1 MKKIIFL
8 IFFVFTSYEVLFAQ
22 KETTVTGNGKTCSE
36 ARNDALRN
44 AINNAYGSL
53 IYSTTEI
60 NNDKLISDDIN
71 MLTSGNILKYV
82 EIESCSE
89 RNGIWTI
96 KLSVTVSQTELAKF
110 IEGKGKSVAISGEL
124 LKQKSDQ
131 EVAATRSEL
140 AVIKNLLLQLESL
153 TVDPF
158 DYEISIGK
166 VTIKEGKYCDLPAEI
181 NVKSNINMYNSYLK
195 LSKEME
201 KITVSEPDQNFRTE
215 TLKENNYSIK
225 LNSKIYVL
233 RNKESLE
240 QIKMFYSKIILKLDD
255 YMVVDGCFNELYLK
269 ENNKIINLEE
279 NTFFFPEA
287 GVISKTI
294 FGNYMTTIE
303 EIGSLDR
310 INIFS
315 SNKANEYKIGKSLNG
330 ELKLMKY
337 SETNPLEFI
346 GLKNNFLKTFDDLA
360 REKENGSINIVYNI
374 TYSKEGSNKSSIH
387 NLRVSE
393 NKYKPIIE
401 TSINQIKLN
410 PSKLC
415 GNFIYTTD
423 SINFNFKWE
432 TYSNRFVFKNGSNTN
447 YSQFLNNQ
455 NLPYGT
461 YILTV
466 KEKELND
473 IKFKDIFIS
482 NYTTRG
488 PLTALYSAVLPGW
501 GTRRVTYNEKKGWNR
516 FGLVL
521 APLALSILSKTISN
535 SYYNKYLNA
544 LEQTE
549 IDKSFSSAE
558 FYNKSSMVLAGVG
571 AVFYVYDFAW
581 VFGKGLSNM
590 SKKHKIKSKIK
601 TAEYQ
606 IQTQIL
612 K

>member
-1 MKKIIFL
+1 
-8 IFFVFTSYEVLFAQ
+8 
-22 KETTVTGNGKTCSE
+22 
-36 ARNDALRN
+36 
-44 AINNAYGSL
+44 
-53 IYSTTEI
+53 
-60 NNDKLISDDIN
+60 
-71 MLTSGNILKYV
+71 
-82 EIESCSE
+82 
-89 RNGIWTI
+89 
-96 KLSVTVSQTELAKF
+96 LAKF

-131 EVAATRSEL
+131 EVAATKSEL
-140 AVIKNLLLQLESL
+140 AIIKNLLFQLESL

-158 DYEISIGK
+158 DYEIIIGK

-225 LNSKIYVL
+225 LNDKIYVL

-240 QIKMFYSKIILKLDD
+240 QIKMFYSKILLKIDD

-269 ENNKIINLEE
+269 ENKKIINLKE

-287 GVISKTI
+287 GFISETI

-315 SNKANEYKIGKSLNG
+315 RYKANEYKKGKSLNG

-346 GLKNNFLKTFDDLA
+346 GLKNNFLKTFDDLS

-374 TYSKEGSNKSSIH
+374 VYSKDGLNKSSMH
-387 NLRVSE
+387 NIRVSE

-415 GNFIYTTD
+415 GNFIYTSD
-423 SINFNFKWE
+423 SINLNFKWE

-447 YSQFLNNQ
+447 YSQFFNNQ

-488 PLTALYSAVLPGW
+488 PLTALYSAVMPGW

-516 FGLVL
+516 FALVV

-544 LEQTE
+544 SEQTE
-549 IDKSFSSAE
+549 IDKYFSSA
-558 FYNKSSMVLAGVG
+558 NTWHKSSIILAGVG

-581 VFGKGLSNM
+581 VFGKGLSNL
-590 SKKHKIKSKIK
+590 SKKQKIKAKIK
-601 TAEYQ
+601 TSEFQ
-606 IQTQIL
+606 IQSQKL
-612 K
+612 N